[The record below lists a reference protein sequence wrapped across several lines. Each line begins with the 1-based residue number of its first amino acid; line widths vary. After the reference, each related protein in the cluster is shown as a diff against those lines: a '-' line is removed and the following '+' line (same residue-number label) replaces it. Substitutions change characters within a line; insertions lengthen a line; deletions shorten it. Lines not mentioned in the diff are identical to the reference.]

1 MHAMLWRRLLAA
13 VFAARRAGVKSFE
26 RELAAGPLLS
36 CADAGCQAVNV
47 AQVVG
52 SVGRW
57 RELRPDF
64 FYRSPFRS
72 RERFER
78 VGDALRRG
86 VALPPLELYQLSFYQ
101 DGAPEQR
108 RVEFYVLD
116 GHHRVA
122 MARRLGQEFVDAHI
136 VEYRVA
142 TPASP
147 AGAGVADQPGPS
159 AAWERMPQSL
169 ARSR

>member
-1 MHAMLWRRLLAA
+1 MRTLAWRRFLAA
-13 VFAARRAGVKSFE
+13 IFAARSARVKCFE

-36 CADAGCQAVNV
+36 CADAGCQAVSV
-47 AQVVG
+47 VQVVG

-86 VALPPLELYQLSFYQ
+86 VVLPPLELYQLSFYQ

-108 RVEFYVLD
+108 RSEFYVLD

-122 MARRLGQEFVDAHI
+122 MARRLGQEFVDAHV
-136 VEYRVA
+136 VEYKVA
-142 TPASP
+142 AP
-147 AGAGVADQPGPS
+147 AGRADGAVDQPS
-159 AAWERMPQSL
+159 NAAARVRMPQML
-169 ARSR
+169 ARPR